1 MAKVSVPTLA
11 ASTECLTWTENS
23 KLLQPNRMPE
33 LNPEQLARQQ
43 IDLQTADSADHMDN
57 SKLLNH
63 LLPSIR
69 G

>member
-1 MAKVSVPTLA
+1 
-11 ASTECLTWTENS
+11 
-23 KLLQPNRMPE
+23 MPE

-63 LLPSIR
+63 LLPSIS